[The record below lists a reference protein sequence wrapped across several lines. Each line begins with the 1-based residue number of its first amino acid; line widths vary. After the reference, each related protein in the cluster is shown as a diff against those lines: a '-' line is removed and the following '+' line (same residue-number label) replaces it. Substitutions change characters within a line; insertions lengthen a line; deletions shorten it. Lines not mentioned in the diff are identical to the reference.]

1 MIDCDTITCKD
12 NAVLTYKSKLGVD
25 SYRKFYCADCY
36 IKLMGW
42 DKDATPINTGVNE
55 VNNLIARN

>member
-12 NAVLTYKSKLGVD
+12 NAVLIQNSKLKVA
-25 SYRKFYCADCY
+25 SYKKRYCANCY

-42 DKDATPINTGVNE
+42 EKERKNVF
-55 VNNLIARN
+55 